1 MKVKRTQSLSHSW
14 KTLSKLNLTTTFK
27 RTLRPRKSLTPDL
40 SHLSKEQVFSSD
52 GFDICLGYLAYEL
65 DLKQNGQIKLCIYTL
80 QGSKKLLE
88 GVITPLERLSTTG
101 GCIDIDLY
109 IYICIKVEKDL
120 PLFFA
125 FFLNWKLYWHQITV
139 HWDEYSNHKKDF
151 HFTRDLKNIFNNSHD
166 VNLHWSTM
174 L

>member
-27 RTLRPRKSLTPDL
+27 RTLIPRKSLTPDL

-65 DLKQNGQIKLCIYTL
+65 DLKQNGQKLCIYTL

-125 FFLNWKLYWHQITV
+125 FFLNWKKMWTIRL
-139 HWDEYSNHKKDF
+139 EYEKTIRYSHTSRRIYKSSMN
-151 HFTRDLKNIFNNSHD
+151 RDLF
-166 VNLHWSTM
+166 
-174 L
+174 

>member
-52 GFDICLGYLAYEL
+52 GFDICLGYLAFEL
-65 DLKQNGQIKLCIYTL
+65 DLKQNGQKLCIYTL

-109 IYICIKVEKDL
+109 LYVSKLKKIF
-120 PLFFA
+120 PSFFA
-125 FFLNWKLYWHQITV
+125 FFLNLKKMWTCRLKYEKTIK
-139 HWDEYSNHKKDF
+139 YSHTSRRIYKSSMN
-151 HFTRDLKNIFNNSHD
+151 RDLFPEI
-166 VNLHWSTM
+166 
-174 L
+174 

>member
-65 DLKQNGQIKLCIYTL
+65 DLKQNGQKLCIYTL

-109 IYICIKVEKDL
+109 IYMYQSWKRSS
-120 PLFFA
+120 PLFCI
-125 FFLNWKLYWHQITV
+125 FLKLEKNVNNRIGIWKDY
-139 HWDEYSNHKKDF
+139 
-151 HFTRDLKNIFNNSHD
+151 
-166 VNLHWSTM
+166 
-174 L
+174 

>member
-14 KTLSKLNLTTTFK
+14 KTLSKLNLTTIFK

-52 GFDICLGYLAYEL
+52 GFDICLGYLAFEL
-65 DLKQNGQIKLCIYTL
+65 DLKQNGQKLCIYTL

-109 IYICIKVEKDL
+109 IYMYQSWKRSS
-120 PLFFA
+120 PLFCI
-125 FFLNWKLYWHQITV
+125 FLKLEKNVNNQIGIWKDY
-139 HWDEYSNHKKDF
+139 
-151 HFTRDLKNIFNNSHD
+151 
-166 VNLHWSTM
+166 
-174 L
+174 

>member
-65 DLKQNGQIKLCIYTL
+65 DLKQNGQKLCIYTL

-109 IYICIKVEKDL
+109 IYI
-120 PLFFA
+120 
-125 FFLNWKLYWHQITV
+125 YMYQ
-139 HWDEYSNHKKDF
+139 S
-151 HFTRDLKNIFNNSHD
+151 
-166 VNLHWSTM
+166 
-174 L
+174 

>member
-65 DLKQNGQIKLCIYTL
+65 DLKQNGQKLCIYTL

-101 GCIDIDLY
+101 GCIDKILIY

-125 FFLNWKLYWHQITV
+125 FFLNWKKMWTIRL
-139 HWDEYSNHKKDF
+139 EYEKTIKYSHTSRRIYKSSMN
-151 HFTRDLKNIFNNSHD
+151 RDLF
-166 VNLHWSTM
+166 
-174 L
+174 

>member
-27 RTLRPRKSLTPDL
+27 RTLGPRKSLNPDL

-65 DLKQNGQIKLCIYTL
+65 DLKQNGQKLCIYTL

-109 IYICIKVEKDL
+109 IYMYQSWKRSS
-120 PLFFA
+120 PLFA
-125 FFLNWKLYWHQITV
+125 FFLNWKKMWTIRL
-139 HWDEYSNHKKDF
+139 EYEKTIKY
-151 HFTRDLKNIFNNSHD
+151 SHTSRRIYKSSM
-166 VNLHWSTM
+166 NRPLFPEI
-174 L
+174 

>member
-40 SHLSKEQVFSSD
+40 SRKSLTPDLSNLSTEQVFSSD
-52 GFDICLGYLAYEL
+52 GFDICLGYLAFEL
-65 DLKQNGQIKLCIYTL
+65 DLKQNGQKLCIYTL

-101 GCIDIDLY
+101 GYIDLY
-109 IYICIKVEKDL
+109 LSE
-120 PLFFA
+120 
-125 FFLNWKLYWHQITV
+125 
-139 HWDEYSNHKKDF
+139 
-151 HFTRDLKNIFNNSHD
+151 
-166 VNLHWSTM
+166 
-174 L
+174 